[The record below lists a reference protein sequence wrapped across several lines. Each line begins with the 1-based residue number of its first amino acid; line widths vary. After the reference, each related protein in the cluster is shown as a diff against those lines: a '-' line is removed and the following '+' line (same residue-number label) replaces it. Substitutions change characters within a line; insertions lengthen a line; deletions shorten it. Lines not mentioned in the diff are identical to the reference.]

1 MKDQSVTCWVIKY
14 SQLTI
19 YAADDDNGHETTEN
33 MPEYDKKEW
42 ELKIFCPLWFS
53 YFLAHTLSEFFIQL
67 ASSELTIIASLD
79 A

>member
-33 MPEYDKKEW
+33 MPEYDKKE
-42 ELKIFCPLWFS
+42 
-53 YFLAHTLSEFFIQL
+53 
-67 ASSELTIIASLD
+67 
-79 A
+79 